1 MTHFSIPADT
11 PLRPLDKH
19 WQFCVGSGH
28 AGLAL
33 RADYTRLLKQVHE
46 ELGMERVRFHGI
58 FGSAMH
64 TMHSLRDIL
73 PLPGAGK
80 FVETSFRHC
89 GIAYDNVLA
98 AGMKPFVELSFMP
111 PMLAKRGLRG
121 PFFYRPNVNP
131 PKDYD
136 AWRRYIQA
144 FVRFLQ
150 QRYGEA
156 EVRGWFFE
164 VWNEPDLRI
173 AFFNGSQKEYFHL
186 YEVTARAIKEID
198 PQIQVGGPATSGS
211 KWVAEF
217 VQFCEENRVPVDFV
231 STHQYAGDPIG
242 GVREKDAGG
251 PGPLASLPGRL
262 RSLRDAPRD
271 AILPAY
277 RRIAGDE
284 TEERELPEGSFVANA
299 HIVKKQAA
307 GLPVYYT
314 EWNTSAV
321 FSAYSNDTRKVAA
334 YNVKAC
340 LAVEGA
346 VTGSSIWC
354 FSDIFEELHPFPEEF
369 HGGFGLLTQ
378 GGIKK
383 PVYHGIRMLS
393 GAGGERYVL
402 PGALDGEI
410 GMAAFRSESETQ
422 VLLLRQRMKN
432 RFDLPKEEARVEIAL
447 GSRPRRVYLQRIDG
461 NHCNPLKIW
470 ESMGSPQV
478 PTPGQL
484 AEIQSKSAMQD
495 EELPYDWR
503 DGTLSFTAA
512 LGVNDVYFV
521 RIVRG

>member
-1 MTHFSIPADT
+1 MTHFTIPADA
-11 PLRPLDKH
+11 PLRPFDKH

-33 RADYTRLLKQVHE
+33 RADYGRLLKQAHD
-46 ELGMERVRFHGI
+46 ELGLERVRFHGI
-58 FGSAMH
+58 FGDAMH

-73 PLPGAGK
+73 PLPGAK
-80 FVETSFRHC
+80 KYAEASFRHC
-89 GIAYDNVLA
+89 GLAYDNVLA

-111 PMLAKRGLRG
+111 PMLAKRKIRG
-121 PFFYRPNVNP
+121 AFFYRPNVNP
-131 PKDYD
+131 PRDYA
-136 AWRRYIQA
+136 AWHRYIQA
-144 FVRFLQ
+144 FVRFLR
-150 QRYGEA
+150 QRYGE
-156 EVRGWFFE
+156 EEIRTWFFE
-164 VWNEPDLRI
+164 VWNEPDLPI
-173 AFFNGSQKEYFHL
+173 AFFNGSRKEYFHL

-217 VQFCEENRVPVDFV
+217 MQFCEENRVPVDFI

-242 GVREKDAGG
+242 GVKSKEQKEGG
-251 PGPLASLPGRL
+251 LLGSLPGRL
-262 RSLRDAPRD
+262 RAMKAAPRD

-277 RRIAGDE
+277 RRLMGDE
-284 TEERELPEGSFVANA
+284 TEEKALPEGAFLANA
-299 HIVKKQAA
+299 QMVKQQAR

-314 EWNTSAV
+314 EWNASAV

-334 YNVKAC
+334 YDVKTC
-340 LAVEGA
+340 LALEGA

-383 PVYHGIRMLS
+383 PVYHGMRMLAE
-393 GAGGERYVL
+393 AGPERCDL

-410 GMAAFRSESETQ
+410 SMAAFRSETETQ
-422 VLLLRQRMKN
+422 VLLLRQKMKN
-432 RFDLPKEEARVEIAL
+432 LFGLPKEEARVEIAL
-447 GSRPRRVYLQRIDG
+447 AQEPKRVYLQRIDDT
-461 NHCNPLKIW
+461 HCNPLKLW
-470 ESMGSPQV
+470 EAMGSPQV

-484 AEIQSKSAMQD
+484 AELQAQSAMSD
-495 EELPYDWR
+495 EDLPSEWR
-503 DGTLSFTAA
+503 DGTLTFSVS

-521 RIVRG
+521 RIAR